1 MTGARRRWAALAV
14 LCASLLAIVIDNTIV
29 NVALPTLVRELD
41 ADVSELQ
48 WVVDAYTLVFAGLL
62 LLAGA
67 LGDRYGRRRTL
78 LAGLVVFAGAS
89 TAAAFAGDVAMLIAC
104 RAVMGAGAAFI
115 MPATLS
121 LVVSVFPDPRGRR

>member
-1 MTGARRRWAALAV
+1 VSSSRWVALGV
-14 LCASLLAIVIDNTIV
+14 LCTSLLVIVVDNTIV

-41 ADVSELQ
+41 ADISELQ

-78 LAGLVVFAGAS
+78 LAGLVVFAAAS
-89 TAAAFAGDVAMLIAC
+89 TAAAFAGDVAVLIAFGVVLLVRERQPA
-104 RAVMGAGAAFI
+104 RAAA
-115 MPATLS
+115 ATS
-121 LVVSVFPDPRGRR
+121 